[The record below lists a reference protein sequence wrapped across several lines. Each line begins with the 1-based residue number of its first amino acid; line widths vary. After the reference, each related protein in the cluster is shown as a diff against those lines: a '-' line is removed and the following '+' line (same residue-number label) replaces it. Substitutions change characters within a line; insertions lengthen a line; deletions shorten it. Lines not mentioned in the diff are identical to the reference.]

1 MKKFTTWFLLLVL
14 AAWSAPA
21 AARPIIDGIAAVVNR
36 EVITIRELDDAMAP
50 FLDKIPKTVSKEER
64 AQAVQQARTA
74 ILNRLVDQALVQQEG
89 NKLGIVI
96 KEEDVTAYIGGMLE
110 RRKITMEKLIE
121 MLAKEGTTLNMLKE
135 EIRNQML
142 RIRIAQKEIRSKIT
156 VSEDEIGDYYALHRS
171 DYEGKD
177 SIKFRQILIPVTKET
192 EAQARRK
199 LKADAETI
207 LRRLKAGEAFET
219 LEAEYAGYSR
229 SAGDLGFVEKGAM
242 LPVMEE
248 AAFKLKVGEF
258 SGIIET
264 PQGLHIIKVI
274 DRRGR
279 GIKPLDDV
287 RAEIKSE
294 IIDDKMQKKIPD
306 WIRELREKSYV
317 DIRI

>member
-219 LEAEYAGYSR
+219 LEAEYA
-229 SAGDLGFVEKGAM
+229 
-242 LPVMEE
+242 
-248 AAFKLKVGEF
+248 
-258 SGIIET
+258 
-264 PQGLHIIKVI
+264 
-274 DRRGR
+274 
-279 GIKPLDDV
+279 
-287 RAEIKSE
+287 
-294 IIDDKMQKKIPD
+294 
-306 WIRELREKSYV
+306 
-317 DIRI
+317 